1 MTVKPRLTPIDKTQA
16 DATQRLLIETCE
28 HNGAPDPLCA
38 TIYVRS
44 EAGRNWLRGWNEL
57 LNGGILPVSLK
68 EMCRVLISMMHQCGY
83 CSTVRSR
90 VAQAE
95 GLTEEKLMAVADF
108 ETSDLFDKRE
118 KTALRFALKFKESDD
133 AIDSD
138 EVFDELKRHF
148 SEEEIIELGLLC
160 AETDGVGKFARSL
173 RLRSWQEA
181 CDIQPLLAGPLNDA
195 AE

>member
-1 MTVKPRLTPIDKTQA
+1 MTTGPRLKPLAKE
-16 DATQRLLIETCE
+16 DANGTQRLLMESCE

-38 TIYVRS
+38 SIYVRT

-57 LNGGILPVSLK
+57 LNGGILPVPMK
-68 EMCRVLISMMHQCGY
+68 EMCRVLISMKHFCGY

-90 VAQAE
+90 VAQE
-95 GLTEEKLMAVADF
+95 QGLSEEKLMAMESF
-108 ETSDLFDKRE
+108 ETSDLFDERE
-118 KTALRFALKFKESDD
+118 KAALRFATAFKQGDD

-138 EVFDELKRHF
+138 EVYDDLKKHF

-173 RLRSWQEA
+173 RMRTWDEA
-181 CDIQPLLAGPLNDA
+181 CDIQPLLRAKVGAA